1 MVLTEESRRLN
12 DMLRRESAE
21 RERLTREL
29 ENKARVNKEMVDD
42 MTEVS

>member
-1 MVLTEESRRLN
+1 
-12 DMLRRESAE
+12 MLRRESAE